1 MTCPCQHALPVPG
14 AFPKLAGRLTFDR
27 AALRRELGGVAEVR
41 EAMIAKASGRPSANV
56 SVLWS
61 YFTKAVYRSGDLP
74 WLATREALQNS
85 ADAVK
90 AAIRHRKLKN
100 DEGWFGVTWNAE
112 ERSLSFE
119 DNGIGMDA
127 ETIIGKFLS
136 IGESGKRDAADSG
149 EAAGGFGV
157 AKAVILGVSRSFR
170 WRMHTRDNLA
180 VADGADAEVQVYDAP
195 MRAGTVLTVYDVD
208 PDFVRYWDR
217 ARGTYVGI
225 EDRLR
230 ELLAAND
237 LPGLRLYFGQE
248 EVKPMFSRRGGSRV
262 SVEGSWGEGTTAT
275 VKAYRRPP
283 GDRGGAYYIRLGG
296 GLFQYKAPA
305 QRGALKA
312 DVTVDLTT
320 TIRPGQKGY
329 PMNAARDGLQD
340 QAAWTFA
347 DLVEE
352 VERENESVGRSEE
365 DEFLDAEDDDTGGG
379 QELADQMA
387 EAFADDGVRRAIA
400 EAAGG
405 IADVYGAQAK
415 YAAVEEPVASLA
427 PRGTKAAAA
436 GDAPER
442 AWVLPAGMTV
452 AADATPVESDVAA
465 PSDVAAARVL
475 RTMLTDADAA
485 GRAAGGVRTVIVT
498 EQVDQALRRAEVGQE
513 MDGWQRQAVEAAI
526 ERAAEAALAP
536 GGGGLIQAV
545 AVSKATGALDALT
558 PAWTKTLDRAEGRK
572 VRNPFGKFAG
582 MRISKKTYDRDRARR
597 FRKNYAKWVP
607 FLLAWDGTLR
617 MVATEAR
624 IRRTFRPGFV
634 LDDGVVGE
642 AVERAGGKRF
652 VFIHPDRM
660 AQVVKAHRERPLA
673 IAAFLHGVAV
683 HELTHIDG
691 KMGDGHD
698 EEFVA
703 RREDLGAAT
712 AHLLP
717 AISVLVAKLL
727 KVGERESEE
736 TKRVARLERELEK
749 ARASVKEAR
758 AEVARMQR
766 AADAGGG
773 VVTPHTRIA
782 WSDLR
787 GWLDGWREIT
797 GRATSARRYEQLA
810 AHLALLT
817 DAHVEAAGA
826 AELDELEGV
835 LVHGHNVLPPKG
847 KREGHHTTRLRDAID
862 RRRTRLRA
870 GGDRAERLLEAAVGA
885 LRVAPPAGVDAA
897 YIEGFVGRNRGT
909 LLGIVREVFRAA

>member
-1 MTCPCQHALPVPG
+1 MSCPCSHPMPAPG
-14 AFPKLAGRLTFDR
+14 AFPKAAGRVTVDR

-41 EAMIAKASGRPSANV
+41 EAMTTKATGRPSANIGQ
-56 SVLWS
+56 LWLLL
-61 YFTKAVYRSGDLP
+61 TKSVYRSGDLP
-74 WLATREALQNS
+74 WLATRESAQNGL
-85 ADAVK
+85 DAVR
-90 AAIRHRKLKN
+90 AAIRHRQIKA
-100 DEGWFGVTWNAE
+100 DEGYFAVEWNAA
-112 ERSLSFE
+112 ERVLTFE
-119 DNGIGMDA
+119 DNGIGMSA
-127 ETIIGKFLS
+127 EDITEKFLA
-136 IGESGKRDAADSG
+136 IGESGKRDATDSG
-149 EAAGGFGV
+149 QAAGGFGM
-157 AKAVILGVSRSFR
+157 AKAVILGAARGFV
-170 WRMHTRDNLA
+170 WRLHTRDNLA
-180 VADGADAEVQVYDAP
+180 VANGMNEEVKIYDAEPRQ
-195 MRAGTVLTVYDVD
+195 GTRLELTDVD
-208 PDFVRYWDR
+208 PDLLRYWDR
-217 ARGTYVGI
+217 ARGVYVGI

-237 LPGLRLYFGQE
+237 IPGIRFLFNGT

-275 VKAYRRPP
+275 VKAFRRPP
-283 GDRGGAYYIRLGG
+283 GDRGGAYYLRLN
-296 GLFQYKAPA
+296 GLLQVVLSA
-305 QRGALKA
+305 QRNGLKA
-312 DVTVDLTT
+312 DVVVDLSTT
-320 TIRPGQKGY
+320 VRPGQRGY
-329 PMNAARDGLQD
+329 PFNAARDALQD
-340 QAAWTFA
+340 TAAWTFA

-352 VERENESVGRSEE
+352 VERENESVGRNEE
-365 DEFLDAEDDDTGGG
+365 DEFLDAEDDDAGGG

-387 EAFADDGVRRAIA
+387 EAFADDEVRRAIA

-405 IADVYGAQAK
+405 VADFYGAQAK

-427 PRGTKAAAA
+427 PRGTKAASE

-452 AADATPVESDVAA
+452 AAGTSVESDAESPSNVVAA
-465 PSDVAAARVL
+465 KVL
-475 RTMLTDADAA
+475 RSMLAGADEA

-558 PAWTKTLDRAEGRK
+558 PAWSKLLDRAEGRK

-582 MRISKKTYDRDRARR
+582 MRISKKTYDRQRAYR
-597 FRKNYAKWVP
+597 FRKGYAKWVP
-607 FLLAWDGTLR
+607 YLLAWDGTLR
-617 MVATEAR
+617 LVASEAR

-634 LDDGVVGE
+634 LDDNVVGE
-642 AVERAGGKRF
+642 AVERPGGKRF

-698 EEFVA
+698 EEFIA

-736 TKRVARLERELEK
+736 VRRVARLERELEK
-749 ARASVKEAR
+749 ARATIKEQR
-758 AEVARMQR
+758 AEVGRLQR
-766 AADAGGG
+766 AAVEVAMT
-773 VVTPHTRIA
+773 TPHTRIA

-797 GRATSARRYEQLA
+797 GRATSARRYEQFA

-847 KREGHHTTRLRDAID
+847 KRAGHHTTRLRDAID
-862 RRRTRLRA
+862 RRRTRLR
-870 GGDRAERLLEAAVGA
+870 GGTDRAERLLEAAVGA
-885 LRVAPPAGVDAA
+885 LRAAPPAGVEAE
-897 YIEGFVGRNRGT
+897 YVVGFVGRNRGT
-909 LLGIVREVFRAA
+909 LLGIVRGVFGAA